1 MSAAEPF
8 SGLASRNLDA
18 PVGLRHSRATDPATK
33 ARRIGRPQKRQQI
46 LPDPEPTF
54 DLQGNCV
61 HRYTQGA
68 VRRLLRSG
76 TAMAQFLSS
85 C

>member
-1 MSAAEPF
+1 M
-8 SGLASRNLDA
+8 ASRNLDA
-18 PVGLRHSRATDPATK
+18 PVGLHHHRAAATATK
-33 ARRIGRPQKRQQI
+33 ARRLGRPQQRRPI

-68 VRRLLRSG
+68 IRRLLRSG